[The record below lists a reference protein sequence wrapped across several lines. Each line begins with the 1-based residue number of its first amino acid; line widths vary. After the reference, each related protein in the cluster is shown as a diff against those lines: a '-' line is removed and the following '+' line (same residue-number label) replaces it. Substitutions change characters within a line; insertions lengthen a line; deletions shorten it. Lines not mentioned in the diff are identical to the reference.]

1 MALPRAK
8 MPNSELDEDENI
20 WRLVSHNPERT
31 QINYAK
37 PSDDYFARNIQY
49 QTATQKRQ
57 KQVARQVQVLA
68 VMVGFLMIV
77 TIGGMIRPRSQHQQQ
92 QAQQQE
98 FAQQQG
104 LAEPQDQPLS
114 PEAPFSGES
123 RQSTGDS
130 AMPMIPDNKPS
141 LTGIDRYVPIVTSE
155 TSRTGLTGYKST
167 WDLSEVT
174 DIPVFFNVAYQ
185 LTGARIFKDILGICH
200 HLTMAGEDVRSM
212 LKELPQDTV
221 EIVHS
226 SEEGKQRLSL
236 VNVDTTII
244 SELLR
249 AKKIGLVSSGLL
261 DVMMIRHLYEANNIF
276 DPSHRG
282 RLFAIFR
289 HPVHSAWGAY
299 LAIENTH
306 SELKDLTFED
316 YAASD
321 SVENNWLVRALSN
334 QPDGATLTSE
344 HLQAAIEFVRDKIL
358 VGLVSKR
365 EESLERLEKF
375 FGWKFHEDPLAQ
387 EQCRKDFLEGMGREK
402 QMNLTQEA
410 MMPKVAAPKP
420 GEPIYDV
427 LWQKNLYDVKLYEH
441 ITQLFEEQAALVA
454 NKPDSFRLVD
464 ASCCICTNSC

>member
-221 EIVHS
+221 
-226 SEEGKQRLSL
+226 GKPRMNNCTISL
-236 VNVDTTII
+236 FFNSQVY
-244 SELLR
+244 
-249 AKKIGLVSSGLL
+249 GL
-261 DVMMIRHLYEANNIF
+261 
-276 DPSHRG
+276 
-282 RLFAIFR
+282 
-289 HPVHSAWGAY
+289 AY
-299 LAIENTH
+299 YL
-306 SELKDLTFED
+306 
-316 YAASD
+316 
-321 SVENNWLVRALSN
+321 
-334 QPDGATLTSE
+334 
-344 HLQAAIEFVRDKIL
+344 
-358 VGLVSKR
+358 
-365 EESLERLEKF
+365 
-375 FGWKFHEDPLAQ
+375 
-387 EQCRKDFLEGMGREK
+387 
-402 QMNLTQEA
+402 
-410 MMPKVAAPKP
+410 
-420 GEPIYDV
+420 
-427 LWQKNLYDVKLYEH
+427 
-441 ITQLFEEQAALVA
+441 
-454 NKPDSFRLVD
+454 
-464 ASCCICTNSC
+464 